1 MKKNRLVISIVT
13 ILILALVV
21 GCATAENLAEK
32 RTISVSGRGMV
43 SVLPDTAV
51 FTVTVSEL
59 GPTTTEAREETNKK
73 VASVLAATDAF
84 GIASDDVSTLSISF
98 YPEYEWTDQGQK
110 LRGQRAV
117 QSISIKVRKIDIGIQ
132 VLSGL
137 IDELGTIDNISVS
150 SISFIK
156 DDTTEAY
163 VESRKLAVEK
173 ALQRA
178 MDYAVASGMTLGKPL
193 SITDSYDADVRSVS
207 MNTLMKSAE
216 AMAYDSR
223 TPSQIPTGEL
233 EIVSNVSIVYEMY

>member
-1 MKKNRLVISIVT
+1 MIKKRLIYSLLMILVI
-13 ILILALVV
+13 ILVA
-21 GCATAENLAEK
+21 GCATSENISEK

-43 SVLPDTAV
+43 SVFPDTAV

-59 GPTTTEAREETNKK
+59 GSTTGEAREATNKK
-73 VASVLAATDAF
+73 VTLVLAATDAF
-84 GIASDDVSTLSISF
+84 GIVKDDVSTLSISF
-98 YPEYEWTDQGQK
+98 YPEYEWTDGGQK

-117 QSISIKVRKIDIGIQ
+117 QSISIKVREIDTGIQ

-150 SISFIK
+150 SISFLK

-178 MDYAVASGMTLGKPL
+178 KDYADASGMTLGKPL
-193 SITDSYDADVRSVS
+193 SINDSYDADVRSVS
-207 MNTLMKSAE
+207 MNTLMKSTE
-216 AMAYDSR
+216 ALAYDSG

>member
-1 MKKNRLVISIVT
+1 MIKNRLIISIVT

-110 LRGQRAV
+110 LRGQRAI

-163 VESRKLAVEK
+163 VESRKLAV
-173 ALQRA
+173 
-178 MDYAVASGMTLGKPL
+178 
-193 SITDSYDADVRSVS
+193 
-207 MNTLMKSAE
+207 
-216 AMAYDSR
+216 
-223 TPSQIPTGEL
+223 
-233 EIVSNVSIVYEMY
+233 